1 MGLRKEIITSLEREM
16 VISKH
21 AINNLKNRLKAFEDK
36 YKIST
41 DKFLKKFNKGESGDR
56 EDFFKWHAFAS
67 ALKEW
72 ESIYQSLK
80 STLS

>member
-1 MGLRKEIITSLEREM
+1 VVLRKEIIISLEREM
-16 VISKH
+16 AISKH
-21 AINNLKNRLKAFEDK
+21 AIDSLKNRLKVFENK

-41 DKFLKKFNKGESGDR
+41 DKFLKKFNKGESEDR

-67 ALKEW
+67 ALEEW
-72 ESIYQSLK
+72 EDIYLSLK